1 MPQTDVLVVGAG
13 PTGLVLALWL
23 HKQGVNF
30 HIIDQAEAPAKNS
43 RALVIHSRI
52 LELYRQL
59 DLTDEILQ
67 HGHKLSATN
76 LWVDRYHRAH
86 IPLEQFGSDLT
97 PYPFLTILPQD
108 DHERLLEKRL
118 NSLGIFVER
127 CTRLLDFV
135 DHGPSVTA
143 NLLSETDGSKATWD
157 AAYIVGCDGARSAV
171 RHGIHAK
178 YEGDTYEPLFYI
190 ADIDGEDGPLFNGE
204 AHLSLT
210 RDQFLLL
217 LPYSQK
223 RHVRL
228 VGTTLSKDGSLDEHK
243 DQQQQ
248 VTVDDVLPQIKQVL
262 DVEAIKVNWF
272 STYRSHHRVADKFRA
287 NRAFIIGDAAH
298 IHSPVGGQGMNTG
311 IMDAMNLAW
320 KLATVLKQSS
330 MTEESKDQL
339 LGSYEY
345 ERRAFAL
352 KLVES
357 TDRGFT
363 VMSSNGWIPYIL
375 RRWVLPYVAPLIPY
389 FPSAGKE
396 IFRTG
401 SQLILSYRGSSLSQ
415 AAGGFGAIQP
425 GDRLPWAKTKQGDNF
440 SSIQDITWQVHVY
453 GDSRPDIVEW
463 CTRRNIQL
471 FVFDWDKQHGKVG
484 LQKDAAYLL
493 RPDHYIAGILAGEV
507 MESQLDEYF
516 SSRGLT
522 C

>member
-23 HKQGVNF
+23 HKQGIRF
-30 HIIDQAEAPAKNS
+30 HIVDQAEAPAKNS

-76 LWVDRYHRAH
+76 VWANGHHRTR
-86 IPLEQFGSDLT
+86 IPLAEYGCDLT
-97 PYPFLTILPQD
+97 PYPFMTILPQD
-108 DHERLLEKRL
+108 DHERLLENRL

-127 CTRLLDFV
+127 RTRLLDFV
-135 DHGPSVTA
+135 DHGASVTA
-143 NLLSETDGSKATWD
+143 NLLSETDGSKSSWN
-157 AAYIVGCDGARSAV
+157 AAFIVGCDGAHSAV

-190 ADIDGEDGPLFNGE
+190 VDVDGEDGPLFNEE
-204 AHLSLT
+204 AHLTLT
-210 RDQFLLL
+210 RGQFLLL

-243 DQQQQ
+243 DQQKQ
-248 VTVDDVLPQIKQVL
+248 VTVDDVLPQIKQAL
-262 DVEAIKVNWF
+262 NLETIKVNWF
-272 STYRSHHRVADKFRA
+272 STYHSHHRVADKFRA

-311 IMDAMNLAW
+311 IMDAINLAW
-320 KLATVLKQSS
+320 KLATVLKPSS
-330 MTEESKDQL
+330 MTEEAKDQL
-339 LGSYEY
+339 LGSYEL

-363 VMSSNGWIPYIL
+363 VMSSNGWIPYIM
-375 RRWVLPYVAPLIPY
+375 RRWVLPFVAPLIPY

-396 IFRTG
+396 MFRTG
-401 SQLILSYRGSSLSQ
+401 SQLLLSYRGSPLSQ
-415 AAGGFGAIQP
+415 AAGGCGAIQP

-463 CTRRNIQL
+463 CKRRNIQL
-471 FVFDWDKQHGKVG
+471 FVFDWDEQHGKVG
-484 LQKDAAYLL
+484 FQKDAAYLL
-493 RPDHYIAGILAGEV
+493 RPDHYIAAIFAGEV
-507 MESQLDEYF
+507 TQLDEYF